1 MMADSPYIATETL
14 AALFGTGID
23 ELISNLPEE
32 EQARVESAELGDAGF
47 AYSRSAVIDTCI
59 ARRIPF
65 AFESG
70 GKPVRIE
77 VVSRSTQGDYDVFI
91 CLAAFPGCCE
101 GAQIYEIW
109 IRHDGSGDLL
119 RAVELI
125 SDPNVV
131 SAIQGPSRFY
141 LEKGVLSFEDLM
153 PEFEM

>member
-1 MMADSPYIATETL
+1 MADSAFITTKAL
-14 AALFGTGID
+14 ALFFGAGID
-23 ELISNLPEE
+23 GLISHLPEE
-32 EQARVESAELGDAGF
+32 EQTRVESAELGGSGF
-47 AYSRSAVIDTCI
+47 AYSRSAVIDACI

-65 AFESG
+65 SFDSG

-91 CLAAFPGCCE
+91 CLAAFPECCE

-125 SDPNVV
+125 SNPNVV
-131 SAIQGPSRFY
+131 SAIQGPSRFI
-141 LEKGVLSFEDLM
+141 LEKGVLSFEDLI